1 MRKRLSI
8 SAAAATI
15 AVSVAAVGVS
25 LLSTPS
31 AQAAVGD
38 FDFGRPEV
46 VASGLAVPWGLAYLP
61 DGSAL
66 VVERDSARILQLR
79 PGASPQ
85 VIGTVP
91 GVVPGGEG
99 GLLGLAVSPTYVQDQ
114 WVYAYFTAA
123 SDNRIVQLAVRL
135 TF

>member
-1 MRKRLSI
+1 MRKLLSI
-8 SAAAATI
+8 AAAAATL
-15 AVSVAAVGVS
+15 AVSVAAVGVI
-25 LLSTPS
+25 LLGTPS

-38 FDFGRPEV
+38 FDYSRPDV

-66 VVERDSARILQLR
+66 VAERDSARLLQLR
-79 PGASPQ
+79 PSQSPQ

-99 GLLGLAVSPTYVQDQ
+99 GLL
-114 WVYAYFTAA
+114 
-123 SDNRIVQLAVRL
+123 
-135 TF
+135 